1 MDLKAVGQRIKAA
14 REAKNLTQEELA
26 ALVNLS
32 TTHVSVI
39 ERGLKVTKLG
49 TFVAIANAL
58 DISADALLID
68 VVNGVTLASAS
79 SMDKDFEGVG
89 GNTEAARKVGTK
101 IAERALAKN
110 ITEVV
115 FDRGGYLYHGR
126 VKELAEGAR
135 EGGLKF

>member
-39 ERGLKVTKLG
+39 ERGLKVTKLD

-58 DISADALLID
+58 DVSADALLID
-68 VVNGVTLASAS
+68 VVTHSVTGDTNELSD
-79 SMDKDFEGVG
+79 MIGKLPKDEQKRILNAV
-89 GNTEAARKVGTK
+89 
-101 IAERALAKN
+101 RAL
-110 ITEVV
+110 V
-115 FDRGGYLYHGR
+115 D
-126 VKELAEGAR
+126 
-135 EGGLKF
+135 